1 MRIALL
7 GLVVPLAGCPLLDV
21 QVEVGEIR
29 LTHRDVVVDGAGPL
43 STSFVFDD
51 LSGIHEITDRDT
63 ELELVRAE
71 LRPTSGPVD
80 FAFVEAATVT
90 LASDTLPELVAYDC
104 AGDCVTG
111 DGTLEI
117 RAAVQRDVVDYLR
130 GDSVTVAI
138 DLAGE
143 TTASWTMDVDIY
155 VRGRVH
161 ESYAP

>member
-21 QVEVGEIR
+21 EVEVGEVR

-43 STSFVFDD
+43 STSFVFED
-51 LSGIHEITDRDT
+51 LEGIHEITDRDA

-80 FAFVEAATVT
+80 FSFVEAASVT
-90 LASDTLPELVAYDC
+90 LATAGHPELVAYEC
-104 AGDCVTG
+104 AGDCVTAS
-111 DGTLEI
+111 GTLEV
-117 RAAVQRDVVDYLR
+117 RPAVQRDVVDYLR
-130 GDSVTVAI
+130 GDSVSIAI

-143 TTASWTMDVDIY
+143 TTQSWTMDVDIY

-161 ESYAP
+161 ESYTP